1 MDFRHAFFEMLS
13 GRAVRLPDW
22 SGYWTWENGTIMM
35 HGRDGSVMDIR
46 ETKNPGYTF
55 SNIAEK
61 TWEVCEPVVG
71 THNPSQQSHIADC
84 PLHYPP
90 VVRSIEPAQS
100 S

>member
-35 HGRDGSVMDIR
+35 HSRDGSVMDIR

-61 TWEVCEPVVG
+61 TWEVCEPAVLNRDQ
-71 THNPSQQSHIADC
+71 TEAK
-84 PLHYPP
+84 
-90 VVRSIEPAQS
+90 
-100 S
+100 

>member
-35 HGRDGSVMDIR
+35 HTRCGEALDIR
-46 ETKNPGYTF
+46 QTTNPGYTF

-61 TWEVCEPVVG
+61 TWQVCEPQIKPSKDDGSEVVCASE
-71 THNPSQQSHIADC
+71 T
-84 PLHYPP
+84 
-90 VVRSIEPAQS
+90 RSTRF
-100 S
+100 